1 MAEVFL
7 AEATTAQ
14 GDARLVALKR
24 MHAGVS
30 EDNSAVKMLI
40 AEARL
45 AMRFN
50 HPNIAA
56 SFELGCH
63 DGSYYILMEYVDGLD
78 LSAVA
83 RLAESLEERMTPSAC
98 AFSALGVA
106 RALSH
111 AHDLAGDDGKRLGVV
126 HRDVSPQN
134 ILVNRRG
141 ELKLIDFGVAKVAT
155 RIQQTMAGV
164 IKGKYSYMSPE
175 QASAE
180 TIDGRSDVF
189 SLGICLHE
197 WLTGQP
203 LFRGPNLLSPFAIL
217 LAVREGVIPRVD
229 EVVPEIDPALGD
241 IVAQCLERDVEAR
254 FGSAAEVSDALEAW
268 LDEHAPGYGPDALV
282 AYIDDIASRAPHG
295 TVPQRSLAT
304 PPLSKMLSSEFA
316 PSDLSV
322 VARSPLELPRRS
334 RRPGA
339 LGSMPA
345 AAVSVSDLQRS
356 GVQRTHRPSTPHGA
370 AHQQPVR
377 HQSTAHGPPSRR
389 PSRRTMMQLL
399 WVGLAALVF
408 SAGWS
413 IVATLKRFDAF

>member
-7 AEATTAQ
+7 AQAKTAR

-30 EDNSAVKMLI
+30 EDTGAVEMLV

-45 AMRFN
+45 AMRFD
-50 HPNIAA
+50 HENIAS

-63 DGSYYILMEYVDGLD
+63 DGAYYILMEYVDGLD
-78 LSAVA
+78 LGAVA
-83 RLAESLEERMTPSAC
+83 RLAESLGERMTPAAC

-111 AHDLAGDDGKRLGVV
+111 AHELTDDSGAHLGVV

-141 ELKLIDFGVAKVAT
+141 ELKLIDFGVAKVAS

-164 IKGKYSYMSPE
+164 IKGKYAYMSPE

-180 TIDGRSDVF
+180 KIDGRSDVF

-197 WLTGQP
+197 WITGEP

-217 LAVREGVIPRVD
+217 LAVREQPVARVD
-229 EVVPEIDPALGD
+229 AVVPEAGSELADIVARCLSRDVAKRFPSATALGD
-241 IVAQCLERDVEAR
+241 
-254 FGSAAEVSDALEAW
+254 ALEDW
-268 LDEHAPGYGPDALV
+268 LRRHAAGYGPEALRDYV
-282 AYIDDIASRAPHG
+282 TDLSMRAPGG

-304 PPLSKMLSSEFA
+304 PPMSKMLSSEFA
-316 PSDLSV
+316 PSELSV
-322 VARSPLELPRRS
+322 VARSPLETGLPPT
-334 RRPGA
+334 RRP
-339 LGSMPA
+339 A
-345 AAVSVSDLQRS
+345 APGL
-356 GVQRTHRPSTPHGA
+356 
-370 AHQQPVR
+370 
-377 HQSTAHGPPSRR
+377 GPPSLGLGATRAPAQPPREAAIAAGPPPLTPLPPPAQRRGLRR
-389 PSRRTMMQLL
+389 PSRRTVMQLL

-413 IVATLKRFDAF
+413 IVATIKRLDVF